1 MHPLLQMDNLLRLA
15 HERGASD
22 VHITAG
28 APAVFRIHGAMQP
41 AFGEPL
47 TPQQTL
53 DMTKQLLTQEQY
65 MSFLERGDYDCS
77 YGIEGVS
84 RFRVNAY
91 RQRGNAAMTI
101 RLIPTNIP
109 PLERL
114 GLPPSALDFVNKPQG
129 LLLVTGPTGSG
140 KSTTLAAMIDHI
152 NRTRSDHII
161 TLEDPIEFV
170 HPNKRSIVNQREIGA
185 DTASF
190 GVGLRAALRQ
200 DPDVILVG
208 EMRDLETIQTAI
220 TAAETGHLVFGTLHT
235 ADAPQTIDRII
246 DVFPPEAQQQVRV
259 QLAAVL
265 LGVVAQRLLPRADG
279 SGRVSAMEILVSTP
293 AVANLIRTEKVHQI
307 RSIMQT
313 GRAQGMQTMETALRE
328 LVQQRIIT
336 MDAAKEALFGFGEL
350 G

>member
-1 MHPLLQMDNLLRLA
+1 MNPLLQMDSLLRMA

-28 APAVFRIHGAMQP
+28 APPMFRVHGEMQP
-41 AFGEPL
+41 IGGEPL
-47 TPQQTL
+47 TPLQT
-53 DMTKQLLTQEQY
+53 MEMVKQLLSQEQY
-65 MSFLERGDYDCS
+65 QAFLERGDYDCS
-77 YGIEGVS
+77 YGIENVS

-91 RQRGNAAMTI
+91 RQRGNASLTI

-114 GLPPSALDFVNKPQG
+114 GLPRSALEFVNKPQG

-140 KSTTLAAMIDHI
+140 KSTTLAAMIDYI
-152 NRTRSDHII
+152 NQTRNEHII

-170 HPNKRSIVNQREIGA
+170 HGNRKCIVNQREIGV

-190 GVGLRAALRQ
+190 GIGLRAALRQ

-208 EMRDLETIQTAI
+208 EMRDLETISTAI

-246 DVFPPEAQQQVRV
+246 DVFPPEAQQQIRV
-259 QLAAVL
+259 QLASVL
-265 LGVVAQRLLPRADG
+265 LGVIAQRLLPRADG
-279 SGRVSAMEILVSTP
+279 AGRVAAMEILVSTP

-307 RSIMQT
+307 RSMMQT
-313 GRAQGMQTMETALRE
+313 GKALGMQTMENSLRE

-336 MDAAKEALFGFGEL
+336 MDTAKEALFGHGEL
-350 G
+350 S

>member
-1 MHPLLQMDNLLRLA
+1 MDTQPHIDRLLRYA

-22 VHITAG
+22 VHITAF
-28 APAVFRIHGAMQP
+28 APPMFRIHGEMQP
-41 AFGEPL
+41 AGSETL
-47 TPQQTL
+47 TPL
-53 DMTKQLLTQEQY
+53 AAMELTKQLLTQEQY
-65 MSFLERGDYDCS
+65 EAFLARGDFDGS
-77 YGIEGVS
+77 YAIDGVA

-91 RQRGNAAMTI
+91 RQRGNASLTI
-101 RLIPTNIP
+101 RIIPTNIP

-114 GLPPSALDFVNKPQG
+114 GLPPGVLDFVRKPQG

-140 KSTTLAAMIDHI
+140 KSTTLAAMIDYI
-152 NRTRSDHII
+152 NQTRSEHII

-170 HPNKRSIVNQREIGA
+170 HPNKRCIVNQREIGV

-190 GVGLRAALRQ
+190 GAGLRAALRQ

-208 EMRDLETIQTAI
+208 EMRDLETISTAI

-246 DVFPPEAQQQVRV
+246 DVFPPEAQQQIRV

-265 LGVVAQRLLPRADG
+265 IGVVAQRLLPRADG
-279 SGRVSAMEILVSTP
+279 SGRVAAMEVLVGTP
-293 AVANLIRTEKVHQI
+293 AIANLIRTEKVHQI
-307 RSIMQT
+307 RSVMQT
-313 GRAQGMQTMETALRE
+313 GRAQGMQSMETALRE
-328 LVQQRIIT
+328 LVQQRVIT
-336 MDAAKEALFGFGEL
+336 METAKEALFGFGEL